1 MVASGDSAGYVCF
14 WDWKTC
20 KMYHKISTG
29 EGATT
34 TVAWHPRESSKVVTG
49 GLDGSLK
56 YWD

>member
-1 MVASGDSAGYVCF
+1 
-14 WDWKTC
+14 
-20 KMYHKISTG
+20 MYHKIQTG
-29 EGATT
+29 DGAAT